1 MTEKKKTLPPN
12 DDEENQEECVP
23 DFDGVTGSTLPLE
36 YIDVIQQDPWPKI
49 VGRRGYVLSAE
60 AAIQEREL
68 TLAFVDG
75 SVAAVVIPSAGSTQ
89 H

>member
-12 DDEENQEECVP
+12 DDEETEEECVP
-23 DFDGVTGSTLPLE
+23 DFDGVTGSALPLG

-49 VGRRGYVLSAE
+49 VGRKGFVLSAE
-60 AAIQEREL
+60 VAIQEREL
-68 TLAFVDG
+68 TLAFADG
-75 SVAAVVIPSAGSTQ
+75 SVGAVVIARFSSN